1 MLLLRS
7 IEWLT
12 SYRGDFHIFGFQV
25 MRARPPWSRRRVFI
39 ELVPHEED
47 RYRLRN
53 IIKKSD
59 ATSTSAEYLHVH
71 MRDAGGSSVLVQL
84 FIRRSLYSH
93 RACFLS
99 FLPAVVLWESTAAV
113 GRSMATAS
121 TTSPLILSPA
131 RLLTR
136 NWADEPLIR

>member
-1 MLLLRS
+1 MLCV
-7 IEWLT
+7 
-12 SYRGDFHIFGFQV
+12 FHPMAV
-25 MRARPPWSRRRVFI
+25 EPLI
-39 ELVPHEED
+39 ELEAWRKYAILGPCEP
-47 RYRLRN
+47 LN
-53 IIKKSD
+53 
-59 ATSTSAEYLHVH
+59 T
-71 MRDAGGSSVLVQL
+71 
-84 FIRRSLYSH
+84 LYSH